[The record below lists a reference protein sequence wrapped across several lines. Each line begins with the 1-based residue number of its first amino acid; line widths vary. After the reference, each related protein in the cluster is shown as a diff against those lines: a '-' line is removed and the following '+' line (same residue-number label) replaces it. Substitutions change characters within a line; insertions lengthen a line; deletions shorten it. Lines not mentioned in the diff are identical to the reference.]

1 MSPKRRTRPPISGKQ
16 KGYLKKQHENP
27 KGRLKPATAVIPAQA
42 GILSEAQPKPD
53 KTAETEA
60 VKKIPACAGMTERTG
75 RLKNRFLPL
84 A

>member
-1 MSPKRRTRPPISGKQ
+1 MGGDESVLQAVRQPET
-16 KGYLKKQHENP
+16 
-27 KGRLKPATAVIPAQA
+27 KGRLKNRPEIRRSPTAVIPAQA